1 MTSGGERWGFG
12 VGSLSDAVKE
22 AQDLIDSLVVD
33 SHNVDGLFGASVG
46 SHRGNGATANN
57 SLSSVEGDGSIL
69 SHVNSES
76 VVPPA
81 VRGSDTA
88 TSLDAGAGRGL
99 SSRGGGIGGGV
110 GSVGNAQLI
119 EKMQRTHQQRI
130 NEMSAANAQIL
141 HRKVGLAEQ

>member
-33 SHNVDGLFGASVG
+33 SHYVDGLFGASVG

-88 TSLDAGAGRGL
+88 TSLDAGRGL
-99 SSRGGGIGGGV
+99 PSRGGGIGGGV

-119 EKMQRTHQQRI
+119 EKMQRAHQQRI

-141 HRKVGLAEQ
+141 HQKVGLAEQ